1 MKKLFLSF
9 ALLLGLTAN
18 AAAQQTIFRVNCG
31 GPAYTDTKGQTW
43 QADTGF
49 TGGEAE
55 STTAGIAGTSDPII
69 FQTVRWNPLNYS
81 FRATPGAY
89 TVNLL
94 FAEVNTR
101 ISRRGRIFNVKM
113 QGATV
118 LQNFDTFAASGGQN
132 KAVVIPIEN
141 VQVTNGALL
150 IEFVPLSGLM
160 PKISGIEI
168 LPAVPAGAPR
178 LTLNFVHPDGS
189 AVSGKLSFNVKSA
202 LVNLQGSA
210 PLVNG
215 QAACYLLDVPAVLA
229 LGLNQQ
235 YQVDL
240 TLNNDAGKTLWQ
252 FTLGLNPAKV
262 DLSGVR
268 DSVLTVVVQP

>member
-1 MKKLFLSF
+1 
-9 ALLLGLTAN
+9 
-18 AAAQQTIFRVNCG
+18 
-31 GPAYTDTKGQTW
+31 
-43 QADTGF
+43 
-49 TGGEAE
+49 
-55 STTAGIAGTSDPII
+55 
-69 FQTVRWNPLNYS
+69 
-81 FRATPGAY
+81 
-89 TVNLL
+89 
-94 FAEVNTR
+94 
-101 ISRRGRIFNVKM
+101 
-113 QGATV
+113 V
-118 LQNFDTFAASGGQN
+118 LQNFDTFAAAGGQN